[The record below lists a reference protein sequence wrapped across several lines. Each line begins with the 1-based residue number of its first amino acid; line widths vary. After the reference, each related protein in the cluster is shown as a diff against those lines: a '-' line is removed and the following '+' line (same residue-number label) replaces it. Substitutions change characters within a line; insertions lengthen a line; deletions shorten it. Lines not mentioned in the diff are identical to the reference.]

1 MLFGLASSYSAFVP
15 QSSRPAV
22 MAGAAGSAE
31 SSFRPLAAAV
41 APLTRSCR
49 TASPRLGLLPENSL
63 GAKMFG
69 TVADG
74 LKGLADGA
82 KDLAEKAGIEMGDE
96 DEAADTPAA
105 PESGPPKNTALENAV
120 KDIDG
125 RAAAGEVTFRDFL
138 TMSRTISGMDDSMS
152 ALPPGLSAS
161 QLLEL
166 REKVVK
172 HEKIVEV
179 MMDEEKAG
187 RRPCSASA
195 NATPSPSPGSRAS
208 LPSPPRP
215 LPMRSPLPSLFTTTP
230 ARHQDDPELLLED
243 LKSGGSTPGP
253 RMQRIATASGE
264 TEAEV
269 GLFLMQ
275 FEAMRESTRR
285 IAAGEDPDEVNESL
299 SAPPGANRQARR
311 IAQKKKAKAAKKV
324 KK

>member
-74 LKGLADGA
+74 LKDLADGA

-179 MMDEEKAG
+179 MMDEEKVG
-187 RRPCSASA
+187 RRPAPPLPTPRLPRHLGREHHYLHHLGHSQCDLHCHLSSPPPLPVTRT
-195 NATPSPSPGSRAS
+195 TPSCCSRTSSRAVARPARACSGSR
-208 LPSPPRP
+208 R
-215 LPMRSPLPSLFTTTP
+215 RP
-230 ARHQDDPELLLED
+230 AR
-243 LKSGGSTPGP
+243 
-253 RMQRIATASGE
+253 
-264 TEAEV
+264 
-269 GLFLMQ
+269 
-275 FEAMRESTRR
+275 RR
-285 IAAGEDPDEVNESL
+285 
-299 SAPPGANRQARR
+299 RR
-311 IAQKKKAKAAKKV
+311 WGCS
-324 KK
+324 

>member
-179 MMDEEKAG
+179 MMDEEK
-187 RRPCSASA
+187 
-195 NATPSPSPGSRAS
+195 
-208 LPSPPRP
+208 
-215 LPMRSPLPSLFTTTP
+215 
-230 ARHQDDPELLLED
+230 DDPELLLED

>member
-74 LKGLADGA
+74 LKDLADGA

-105 PESGPPKNTALENAV
+105 SESGPPKNTALENAV

-179 MMDEEKAG
+179 MMDEEK
-187 RRPCSASA
+187 
-195 NATPSPSPGSRAS
+195 
-208 LPSPPRP
+208 
-215 LPMRSPLPSLFTTTP
+215 
-230 ARHQDDPELLLED
+230 DDPELLLED